1 MLPFQVFSL
10 VDTVVYCIPARWI
23 WAEAGFLFHMG
34 CIDIA
39 GSGGVHLVG
48 GTSALV
54 AIVMLGPRI
63 GKYVKHEKVETTL
76 EAGNPTNCMVG
87 MFMLW

>member
-10 VDTVVYCIPARWI
+10 VNTVVYCIPARWI
-23 WAEAGFLFHMG
+23 WAEAGFLFDMG

-54 AIVMLGPRI
+54 ATVMLGPKI

-76 EAGNPTNCMVG
+76 EVGNPTNCMAG

>member
-1 MLPFQVFSL
+1 M
-10 VDTVVYCIPARWI
+10 VYCVPAHWI
-23 WAEAGFLFHMG
+23 WANNGFLYKMG

-48 GTSALV
+48 GASGLV
-54 AIVMLGPRI
+54 ATLMLGARI
-63 GKYVKHEKVETTL
+63 GKFKKDDRVRST
-76 EAGNPTNCMVG
+76 EAGNPTNCLVG

>member
-1 MLPFQVFSL
+1 MLN
-10 VDTVVYCIPARWI
+10 TIMYCVPAHWI
-23 WAEAGFLFHMG
+23 WAKGGFLQQMG

-39 GSGGVHLVG
+39 GSGGVHLLG

-54 AIVMLGPRI
+54 ATLMLGPRM
-63 GKYVKHEKVETTL
+63 GRYTKDETTETL